1 MAENRPPMPARGHT
15 TALTFDPSQPRTL
28 RRFFQD
34 IETLFERSGVET
46 DPARK
51 SWVVRYLPIDVS
63 DLCESLPEY
72 ANEDKTYEDFK
83 KAVIAL
89 YPGAGEDRKFA
100 VTDVENLVAKRAA
113 VPIANISELSAYYR
127 DFFLMTSYLMKHNRL
142 SESEQSRLFVR
153 GIAPPLRDQVS
164 QRLQLK
170 LPDHYPDDP
179 YKLEEIYDAAKFVL
193 HGTQPTAVEAG
204 QGAPGSEGREG
215 REGVVKVEEIAPLL
229 CFLAQSVGEGSAN
242 TNTSGNTN
250 LFAGN
255 RYNASAPPVNRYGGG
270 AYPPQDTCL
279 QNGYFC
285 HYCGGPN
292 CQLRTC
298 PFIEEDMRTG
308 RVFRN
313 QEGRVVLPN
322 GNFVPRH
329 LPGYEGVT
337 MRDRIYEWHRR

>member
-15 TALTFDPSQPRTL
+15 TAPTFDPSQPRTL

-34 IETLFERSGVET
+34 IETLFERSGIET

-100 VTDVENLVAKRAA
+100 VADVENLVAKRAA

-127 DFFLMTSYLMKHNRL
+127 DFFSMTSYLMKHNRL

-193 HGTQPTAVEAG
+193 HGTQPTAAEAG
-204 QGAPGSEGREG
+204 RGATGSEGREG

-229 CFLAQSVGEGSAN
+229 RFLAQSSPCLFTPNHNHVQSA
-242 TNTSGNTN
+242 
-250 LFAGN
+250 
-255 RYNASAPPVNRYGGG
+255 APRQKPHR
-270 AYPPQDTCL
+270 
-279 QNGYFC
+279 
-285 HYCGGPN
+285 
-292 CQLRTC
+292 
-298 PFIEEDMRTG
+298 
-308 RVFRN
+308 
-313 QEGRVVLPN
+313 
-322 GNFVPRH
+322 
-329 LPGYEGVT
+329 
-337 MRDRIYEWHRR
+337 HRRRRRQRPRGAGR

>member
-1 MAENRPPMPARGHT
+1 RPPMPARGHT
-15 TALTFDPSQPRTL
+15 MALTFDPSQPRTL

-100 VTDVENLVAKRAA
+100 VADVENLVAKRAA
-113 VPIANISELSAYYR
+113 IPIANISELSAYYR
-127 DFFLMTSYLMKHNRL
+127 DFFSMTSYLMKHNRL

-153 GIAPPLRDQVS
+153 GIAPPLCDQVS
-164 QRLQLK
+164 QHLQLK
-170 LPDHYPDDP
+170 LPDHYPDNP

-193 HGTQPTAVEAG
+193 HGTQPTAAEAG
-204 QGAPGSEGREG
+204 RGAPGSEGREG
-215 REGVVKVEEIAPLL
+215 VVKVKEIAPLL
-229 CFLAQSVGEGSAN
+229 RFLAQSVGEGSVNAN
-242 TNTSGNTN
+242 ASGNTN

-255 RYNASAPPVNRYGGG
+255 RYNAGAPSVNRYGSG
-270 AYPPQDTCL
+270 AYLPQDARL

-298 PFIEEDMRTG
+298 PFIEEDMRAG

-313 QEGRVVLPN
+313 QEGRVILPN
-322 GNFVPRH
+322 GNFVPHH

-337 MRDRIYEWHRR
+337 MRDRVYEWHRR

>member
-1 MAENRPPMPARGHT
+1 RGHT
-15 TALTFDPSQPRTL
+15 MALTFDPSQPRTL

-34 IETLFERSGVET
+34 IETLFEWSGVEM

-72 ANEDKTYEDFK
+72 ANEDKMYEDFK

-100 VTDVENLVAKRAA
+100 VADVENLVAKRAA

-127 DFFLMTSYLMKHNRL
+127 DFFSMTLYLMKHNRL

-179 YKLEEIYDAAKFVL
+179 YKLEEIYDTAKFVL
-193 HGTQPTAVEAG
+193 HGTQPTAAEAG
-204 QGAPGSEGREG
+204 RGAPGSEGREG
-215 REGVVKVEEIAPLL
+215 MVKVEEIAPLL
-229 CFLAQSVGEGSAN
+229 RFLAQLVSEGSAN
-242 TNTSGNTN
+242 ANTGGNTN
-250 LFAGN
+250 PFAGN
-255 RYNASAPPVNRYGGG
+255 RYNASAPSVNRYGGG
-270 AYPPQDTCL
+270 AYPPQDAHL
-279 QNGYFC
+279 QSGYFC

-298 PFIEEDMRTG
+298 PFIEEDMRAG
-308 RVFRN
+308 RVLHN

-322 GNFVPRH
+322 RNFVPRH

-337 MRDRIYEWHRR
+337 MRDRVYEWHRR